1 MSAVSAAFLS
11 TPPCAE
17 LHLHIEG
24 TLEPAMVL
32 ALAEKHGITPAAPDV
47 DAFAAL
53 YDFTDLSHFLSLYYA
68 NTDVLRDAEDFADLT
83 LAYLRRAADGG
94 VMHAE
99 IMFDP
104 QAHLSRGIPLAAVVE
119 GISAGLADGERE
131 LGVTTGLIAAFLRDR
146 PAAEADAV
154 LTELL
159 DVEAPLL
166 GIGLD
171 SAEVGFPP
179 VLFRDLFARAASL
192 GLHRVAHAGEEGP
205 PEYVT
210 GALDLL
216 GAERIDH
223 GIRSVEDSRLV
234 VRLAEQRVPLTVC
247 PLSNVRL
254 RAVDS
259 LAAHPL
265 VEMMRR
271 GLVVTV
277 NSDDPA
283 YFGGYVDDN
292 YAALAAQFGLA
303 RDDLATL
310 ALNSVEASFASPD
323 RKSAMRAVVEEW
335 RTAQV

>member
-83 LAYLRRAADGG
+83 RAYLRRAADGG

-104 QAHLSRGIPLAAVVE
+104 QAHLGRGIPLAAVVE
-119 GISAGLADGERE
+119 GIAAGLADGERE

-159 DVEAPLL
+159 DLEAPLL

-171 SAEVGFPP
+171 SAEVGYPP
-179 VLFRDLFARAASL
+179 VLFRDLFARAASS
-192 GLHRVAHAGEEGP
+192 A
-205 PEYVT
+205 
-210 GALDLL
+210 
-216 GAERIDH
+216 
-223 GIRSVEDSRLV
+223 S
-234 VRLAEQRVPLTVC
+234 TVW
-247 PLSNVRL
+247 PTPAR
-254 RAVDS
+254 R
-259 LAAHPL
+259 AHPSTSPEPWTCS
-265 VEMMRR
+265 VPSASTTASAASRTP
-271 GLVVTV
+271 GWSSAWP
-277 NSDDPA
+277 NSA
-283 YFGGYVDDN
+283 C
-292 YAALAAQFGLA
+292 
-303 RDDLATL
+303 R
-310 ALNSVEASFASPD
+310 
-323 RKSAMRAVVEEW
+323 
-335 RTAQV
+335 